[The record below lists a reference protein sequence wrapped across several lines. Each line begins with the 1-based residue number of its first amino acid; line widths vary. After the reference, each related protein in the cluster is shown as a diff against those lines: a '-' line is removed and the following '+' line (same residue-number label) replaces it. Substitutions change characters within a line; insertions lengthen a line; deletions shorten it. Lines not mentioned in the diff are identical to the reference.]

1 MAKAKEKAID
11 EKQKEAARSTEIEE
25 MRKSSSRGLEK
36 KRADGGVSFLYDQPQ
51 IIEKYQEERDKVG
64 CEEHMRSKINLFLA
78 S

>member
-11 EKQKEAARSTEIEE
+11 EKQKEAARSTEIED
-25 MRKSSSRGLEK
+25 MRKSSARGLEK

-64 CEEHMRSKINLFLA
+64 CEEYLRSKINLFLA

>member
-25 MRKSSSRGLEK
+25 MRKSTARGLEK
-36 KRADGGVSFLYDQPQ
+36 RRADGGVSFLYDQPQ
-51 IIEKYQEERDKVG
+51 IIEKYQEDRDKVC
-64 CEEHMRSKINLFLA
+64 CEEHPRNIIYLFLA